1 MQVEG
6 QTDAELVF
14 LLAHDS
20 DPFCRWEAGQTLL
33 RALLTTLYH
42 AARDQKVGAT
52 AAPSPSSPHLAM
64 TQSAGLATDLNT
76 CSPTH
81 ALLLTA
87 LHLSAAIC
95 GMCDV
100 TKPGASQ
107 QAVGRPC
114 SSQALRVVLC
124 S

>member
-33 RALLTTLYH
+33 RALLTNLYH

-52 AAPSPSSPHLAM
+52 AAHYPAHLLPSLVTLKCRTSYRPQHMQRDAFPLLIHVQM
-64 TQSAGLATDLNT
+64 MAT
-76 CSPTH
+76 
-81 ALLLTA
+81 
-87 LHLSAAIC
+87 IY
-95 GMCDV
+95 GICDV
-100 TKPGASQ
+100 TSLK
-107 QAVGRPC
+107 RP
-114 SSQALRVVLC
+114 SKLLGGLALLRL
-124 S
+124 

>member
-33 RALLTTLYH
+33 RALLTKLYH

-52 AAPSPSSPHLAM
+52 AVMPHH
-64 TQSAGLATDLNT
+64 S
-76 CSPTH
+76 
-81 ALLLTA
+81 ALLLPYSPIPFECWTRCRSQHMQPDA
-87 LHLSAAIC
+87 IPVLKHVKMMLMIC

-100 TKPGASQ
+100 TSLK
-107 QAVGRPC
+107 RP
-114 SSQALRVVLC
+114 SKLQGGLALLRL
-124 S
+124 

>member
-33 RALLTTLYH
+33 RALLTKLYH

-52 AAPSPSSPHLAM
+52 AAPSPSSPADLSSHD
-64 TQSAGLATDLNT
+64 TKVQSQI
-76 CSPTH
+76 STH
-81 ALLLTA
+81 A
-87 LHLSAAIC
+87 
-95 GMCDV
+95 
-100 TKPGASQ
+100 ASHM
-107 QAVGRPC
+107 PC
-114 SSQALRVVLC
+114 C
-124 S
+124 